1 MSKILVNV
9 HYHFVGEGW
18 TRRAKSK
25 AEACYMDFRN
35 DCIEVAN
42 PKIESLNSLWNSLYP
57 DTDLVNN
64 DKEMETY
71 NRFMA
76 YHFNQLTESIRNRN
90 KDFTGYFDPEYDT
103 SFVLI
108 NKTGGKMYATIT
120 LV

>member
-9 HYHFVGEGW
+9 HYHFVGKGW

-25 AEACYMDFRN
+25 AEACFMSFRD
-35 DCIEVAN
+35 DCIKVTN

-57 DTDLVNN
+57 DADLVNN

-71 NRFMA
+71 NHFMA

-90 KDFTGYFDPEYDT
+90 KHFTGYFDPELET
-103 SFVLI
+103 EFVLI
-108 NKTGGKMYATIT
+108 NDKGGKMYMTIT